1 MEYVAFIGGSY
12 QSQAVT
18 ADQELTI
25 NLYPE
30 LLQSPT
36 ATKKLALYPSPG
48 VDALSTWPTGGVG
61 RGHIAINGREFC
73 VIGTSFIEVDS
84 SGAMT
89 SRGTVAI
96 DSRPATLASNGD
108 GGNQIFVT
116 SGTNGYCFDLS
127 TNVLTQVTAMNGRC
141 SQCDF
146 IDGYFVVLDS
156 ATSTL
161 FVSDLLDGATWT
173 PGTDFAQRSLAPD
186 RWKAMKVSNRLI
198 WLCGEQTTE
207 AWYDTGDNFPFAPA
221 PSGLIQYG
229 ILAPYSLGIIGSDVI
244 WLGTS
249 RSGELCVIKMEGFT
263 PRIISSYPL
272 SAQIQNY
279 RNVVDA
285 IADVYSEAGHTFYQL
300 NFDQDGFTHVWDTET
315 QMWHG
320 RGSWLPAR
328 RDFVAWRPRYY
339 ARAFNQHRILD
350 ASGAT
355 LYKMGFDRT
364 GDVDGLEIRRVR
376 RCPAIVDELKRAYY
390 SRLELDLEPGL
401 GTSEG
406 EQITT
411 EAINWTD
418 VTLAE
423 AVGGTITKDVE
434 FDDSWDAGGV
444 SVQSLLGAG
453 HIQCIYNQE
462 DHQRALGFTN
472 SPTLDTEPDS
482 LLFGFETDDINRLLV
497 RQGTELMVQI
507 AVTLT
512 PGDVLRIAVDA
523 SGVVTFLYN
532 GSVVYTSEIIATFP
546 LYAQANLA
554 TTDSE
559 ISTAT
564 IAYQIGAPPSYDP
577 VVMLRMSNDGG
588 KTWGPEVMRSAGKMG
603 EYLKRVVWNRLGS
616 ARRRVFEVAVSA
628 PIPWRF
634 VGAYLESTPQLP
646 RVKGNR

>member
-1 MEYVAFIGGSY
+1 MEFTSFIGGSY

-36 ATKKLALYPSPG
+36 ATKKLTLYPSPG
-48 VDALSTWPTGGVG
+48 VDALSSSTVGGVG

-89 SRGTVAI
+89 VRGTVAI
-96 DSRPATLASNGD
+96 DSHPATLASNGD

-116 SGTNGYCFDLS
+116 SGTNGYCFDLT
-127 TNVLTQVTAMNGRC
+127 TNVLTQVTAMDGKC

-156 ATSTL
+156 LTSTL
-161 FVSDLLDGATWT
+161 YVSALLNGQTWT
-173 PGTDFAQRSLAPD
+173 PGTDFAQRSMAPD
-186 RWKAMKVSNRLI
+186 TWKAMKVSNRLI

-221 PSGLIQYG
+221 PSGLLQYG
-229 ILAPYSLGIIGSDVI
+229 ILAPYSLGIIGSDVA

-249 RSGELCVIKMEGFT
+249 RSGELCVIKTEGFT
-263 PRIISSYPL
+263 PRIISSYAL

-279 RNVVDA
+279 RNVADSV
-285 IADVYSEAGHTFYQL
+285 ADVYSEAGHTFYML
-300 NFDQDGFTHVWDTET
+300 NFDADGATHAWDTET

-350 ASGAT
+350 ASGPT
-355 LYKMGFDRT
+355 LYKMGHDLT

-376 RCPAIVDELKRAYY
+376 RCPAIVDELKRVFY

-401 GTSEG
+401 GTNEG
-406 EQITT
+406 SLVTT
-411 EAINWTD
+411 EAVSWTD
-418 VTLAE
+418 LTLAL
-423 AVGGTITKDVE
+423 ASGGTLTKNVE
-434 FDDSWDAGGV
+434 GDDTYSGGGV
-444 SVQSLLGAG
+444 STQFLEAPGY
-453 HIQCIYNQE
+453 IQWTYDIEGYE
-462 DHQRALGFTN
+462 RSFGFT
-472 SPTLDTEPDS
+472 SSSTLNIDPVS
-482 LLFGFETDDINRLLV
+482 LLFGFRVDVSGGLYVTESGVSTAELTSLEVGELLK
-497 RQGTELMVQI
+497 I
-507 AVTLT
+507 
-512 PGDVLRIAVDA
+512 DVDTA
-523 SGVVTFLYN
+523 GVVTYYVDGLLIYA
-532 GSVVYTSEIIATFP
+532 SPTTATFP
-546 LYAQANLA
+546 LYAQGNLA
-554 TTDSE
+554 TEDSR
-559 ISTAT
+559 
-564 IAYQIGAPPSYDP
+564 IADAKIAFSIPQPSSVDP

-588 KTWGPEVMRSAGKMG
+588 KTWGPEVMRAPAS
-603 EYLKRVVWNRLGS
+603 S
-616 ARRRVFEVAVSA
+616 VSTA
-628 PIPWRF
+628 S
-634 VGAYLESTPQLP
+634 G
-646 RVKGNR
+646 